1 VFIPNLV
8 GIKELWRSSLL
19 VRCTLALLANSTFI
33 LLFVLL
39 ADGYQI
45 QAWNHLDLYHGAGIA
60 HCEDLVM
67 HRESGRA
74 LEHTRAGVVRLLIAT
89 CRREYLNQI
98 TTVNAILDASPSTN
112 HHGIGALGHFQDRW
126 HFFEL
131 HQAKR
136 EGIERANTLDR
147 LNIRS
152 STTSQCMVSIA
163 SKRSR
168 ILKNLPP

>member
-1 VFIPNLV
+1 VCVVFIPNLV

-74 LEHTRAGVVRLLIAT
+74 LEHTRAGVVDQQPCSVVDRYMSERIP
-89 CRREYLNQI
+89 E
-98 TTVNAILDASPSTN
+98 PN
-112 HHGIGALGHFQDRW
+112 HHGKCH
-126 HFFEL
+126 
-131 HQAKR
+131 
-136 EGIERANTLDR
+136 
-147 LNIRS
+147 S
-152 STTSQCMVSIA
+152 
-163 SKRSR
+163 
-168 ILKNLPP
+168 